1 MENNTLVRIGKI
13 LKPHGVRGTLKVMPM
28 TDDKSRYDFLEKVYI
43 QTKHGVK
50 LFEVIGARYQD
61 KFVLLDLEAITS
73 MNEAEAYVGNY
84 LAIEKKDRMP
94 LEKDSYYIDDL
105 IGMAIYERDT
115 YLGKLVEVM
124 QPGANDV
131 YVIALENGKELL
143 LPVIKSVVKEVDLE
157 GQRISVEVPKG
168 LMD

>member
-28 TDDKSRYDFLEKVYI
+28 TDDKSRYDYLKEVYI
-43 QTKHGVK
+43 QTRHGVK
-50 LFEVIGARYQD
+50 LFRVLGARYQE
-61 KFVLLDLEAITS
+61 KFVLLDLEEINS
-73 MNEAEAYVGNY
+73 MNDAEAYVGNF

-94 LEKDSYYIDDL
+94 LAEDSYYIDDL
-105 IGMAIYERDT
+105 IGLEVYEDGEC
-115 YLGKLVEVM
+115 LGKLIDVM

-131 YVIALENGKELL
+131 YVVALENGKELL
-143 LPVIKSVVKEVDLE
+143 LPVIKSVIKKIDLSE
-157 GQRISVEVPKG
+157 KKIIVEVPKG